1 MKSFLKNKFLK
12 LDVKCPN
19 QLEVLVLLA
28 KVWTFYKNVK
38 CLKCPIVKKVNKHV
52 QLIARTRV
60 KGFVKRHFVVFSTI

>member
-19 QLEVLVLLA
+19 ELEVLVLLA
-28 KVWTFYKNVK
+28 KVWTFCENVK
-38 CLKCPIVKKVNKHV
+38 CLKCPILKKVNKHV

>member
-1 MKSFLKNKFLK
+1 MKSFFKNKFLK
-12 LDVKCPN
+12 LDVKCLN

-28 KVWTFYKNVK
+28 KVWTFYENVK
-38 CLKCPIVKKVNKHV
+38 CLKCPILKKVNKHV